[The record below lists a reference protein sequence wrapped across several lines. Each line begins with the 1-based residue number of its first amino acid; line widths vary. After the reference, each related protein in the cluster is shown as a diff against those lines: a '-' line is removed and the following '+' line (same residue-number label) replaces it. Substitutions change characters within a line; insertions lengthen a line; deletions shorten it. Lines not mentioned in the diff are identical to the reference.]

1 MTKTLGPK
9 GVEAFEG
16 RGIDPENAARLLV
29 YTAKKTA
36 DGEVIPHDGGN
47 IIVFPFV
54 ENGVVVNEK
63 FRAPGKK
70 FWQTTGGRKT
80 FWNSDVLDDPSLQD
94 GRMALVITEGELDAL
109 TAIDCGFPCTVS
121 VPNGAPPPSEIHKP
135 DDASVDEKAGG
146 AFEFLWNNRDRLHR
160 IKRFILAVDNDAPGK
175 NLASELVRRLSAPR
189 CLFVTYPEGCKDLN
203 DVRVQH
209 GAEAV
214 SAVLNTAQHYPVKGV
229 FKVGDY
235 PDKPPV
241 VTFATGWETL
251 DQLMKIFAPSLTV
264 VTGIPGHG
272 KSTWLTNLLINLAE
286 LHGWKSAIFSPEMPV
301 VPHMRDKMRRVAGR
315 DTIEGLVFD
324 KRLATI
330 DQWIGEHFLFID
342 HDDDVDDD
350 ITLEWIIERAA
361 DAVLRYGI
369 RVLVIDPWN
378 EIEHA
383 KRRDEMMGEYI
394 SRAIRAL
401 KKFSRKYEVAV
412 FVVAHPTKDIA
423 IHGKQRVPSLYDVDG
438 SATWFNKPD
447 FGVVIDIPD
456 ANVPESAI
464 HVLKVRF
471 EGTGAKG
478 RVNMAFDQQTGRY
491 HLKTVRL

>member
-9 GVEAFEG
+9 GAEAFEG
-16 RGIDPENAARLLV
+16 RGIDPENAARLGV
-29 YTAKKTA
+29 YTAKKNSG
-36 DGEVIPHDGGN
+36 GEVVPHDSGN

-63 FRAPGKK
+63 FRGPGKK
-70 FWQTTGGRKT
+70 FWQTKEGRRT

-109 TAIDCGFPCTVS
+109 TAIDCGFPCAVS
-121 VPNGAPPPSEIHKP
+121 VPDGAPPPPVVRKP
-135 DDASVDEKAGG
+135 DEGVVSDEGG
-146 AFEFLWNNRDRLHR
+146 KFEFMWNNRDRLKR
-160 IKRFILAVDNDAPGK
+160 IKRFIIAVDSDMPGK
-175 NLASELVRRLSAPR
+175 HLASELVRRLSASR

-214 SAVLNTAQHYPVKGV
+214 TALLNAAQHYPVKGV
-229 FKVGDY
+229 FTLADY
-235 PDKPPV
+235 PDAPPIK
-241 VTFATGWETL
+241 TFATGWETL
-251 DQLMKIFAPSLTV
+251 DQLMKMFAPSLTV

-301 VPHMRDKMRRVAGR
+301 VPHMRDKMRRIAGR
-315 DTIEGLVFD
+315 DTVDAMVQDG
-324 KRLATI
+324 RLQAI
-330 DQWIGEHFLFID
+330 DRWIGEQFLFID
-342 HDDDVDDD
+342 HDDEAEDD

-383 KRRDEMMGEYI
+383 KRRDETMSEYI

-401 KKFSRKYEVAV
+401 KKFSRKYEIAV
-412 FVVAHPTKDIA
+412 FVVAHPTKDVA
-423 IHGKQRVPSLYDVDG
+423 LHGKQRVPSLYDVDG

-456 ANVPESAI
+456 AGVPESAI
-464 HVLKVRF
+464 HVMKVRF
-471 EGTGAKG
+471 EGTGEKG
-478 RVNMAFDQQTGRY
+478 RVNMAFDRATSRY
-491 HLKTVRL
+491 NLKVVRE